1 MNRRQFL
8 AVSGIGVTTA
18 MAGCV
23 GSAFEGDPDSES
35 ESGPAQGST
44 GDGEDGGTIEV
55 SASGSAETDPDRAVV
70 HVGVEARGESAAEVR
85 SELAE
90 GAQALQETFEEL
102 GISEDNVQTASYRIN
117 ERRQESGF
125 EGVHAFRLEIDAIDR
140 AGEIIDASVDAGA
153 DDVGRVNFTLQ
164 EDTRA
169 TLRDEALD
177 DALANADEEADHIA
191 ANREV
196 DIVATHSVSTSDVNV
211 HPVRYD
217 AAHEV
222 ADDAAAGQSTEI
234 DSGPVT
240 VSATVTVVYRFEH

>member
-8 AVSGIGVTTA
+8 AVSGIGAATA

-23 GSAFEGDPDSES
+23 GSAFEGEPGSDPEQ
-35 ESGPAQGST
+35 GQGST
-44 GDGEDGGTIEV
+44 TDDYGTIEV

-70 HVGVEARGESAAEVR
+70 QVGVEARGESADDVR

-90 GAQALQETFEEL
+90 GADALQKTFEEL
-102 GISEDNVQTASYRIN
+102 GIPEDNVQTSNYRIN
-117 ERRQESGF
+117 ERRQETGF
-125 EGVHAFRLEIDAIDR
+125 EGVHVFRLEVDDIDR
-140 AGEIIDASVDAGA
+140 VGEIIDASVEAGA
-153 DDVGRVNFTLQ
+153 DVVGHVNFTLRD
-164 EDTRA
+164 ETRE

-177 DALANADEEADHIA
+177 EALANADEEADHIA
-191 ANREV
+191 TNRDV

-217 AAHEV
+217 AAHEA
-222 ADDAAAGQSTEI
+222 ADDAAAGQPTEI